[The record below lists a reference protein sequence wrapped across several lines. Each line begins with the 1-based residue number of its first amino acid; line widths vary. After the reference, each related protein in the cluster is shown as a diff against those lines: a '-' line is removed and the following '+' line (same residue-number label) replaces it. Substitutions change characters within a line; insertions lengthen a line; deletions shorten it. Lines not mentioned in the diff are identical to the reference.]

1 MPRCLNS
8 ASISSSL
15 QSGIIDDV
23 KPVDRTRRRWTVVV
37 AAAFDGG
44 NAIGGSVLGIMI
56 GNALCLNIGGLGKGC
71 LRRR

>member
-15 QSGIIDDV
+15 QSRSIDDV
-23 KPVDRTRRRWTVVV
+23 KPVEGARRRWTAVA

-44 NAIGGSVLGIMI
+44 SAFGGSVYGS
-56 GNALCLNIGGLGKGC
+56 
-71 LRRR
+71 